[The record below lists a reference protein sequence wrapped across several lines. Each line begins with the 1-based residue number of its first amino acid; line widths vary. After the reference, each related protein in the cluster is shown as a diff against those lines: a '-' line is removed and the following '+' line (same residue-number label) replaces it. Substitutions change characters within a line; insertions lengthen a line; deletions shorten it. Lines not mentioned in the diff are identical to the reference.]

1 MSGIEIA
8 GLVLGAIPLLILAVE
23 KYAEGVSAIKRFK
36 HYEIPLKGMCR
47 ILKTERDM
55 YRNTCELLPIEL
67 VSPEKIQSLLTTP
80 GGKSWEE
87 PELKLTIEHRLAES
101 YNGYRETVEDMNI
114 LVQNFAEKLSLQ
126 ISDYEG
132 LLENMRKN
140 NATLERLTQ
149 QSLRLEPHRTIRQRR
164 KLPDFKAIQEQAQSI
179 YSSLS
184 SYFSCACN
192 SLHAASI
199 RMDPKPGASCID
211 IKNQV
216 QSDGVRFGVLFS
228 YIHEAPWSES
238 ISWGVQAVD
247 ITPLDDGK
255 SSNDTHHKSSVT
267 TASMGSKRVHFS
279 IPKQKISPTL
289 ASAIVNSTRI
299 SNPCEAI
306 GKLQACQSQACIGY
320 LLDETTNR
328 RHGLFAPEHSL
339 VPQQPWYLTTLRNI
353 LDFKSKPSH
362 QLNLEQRL
370 RLSIYVA
377 TCIMRF
383 HGTGWLGKG
392 LKKDDLVFL
401 DLASGAESEYLYIIK
416 PSNSTAR
423 DFPAKLSIL
432 AAACRNKAIFS
443 LGVLLTELCL
453 AEPFE
458 DLLDE
463 ELRRLSATGDSDD
476 YWVLIKRIIDR
487 VSHEAGKRYEHA
499 VRRCLCCDLDRRSIS
514 FDNEDFYDV
523 FYSKL
528 VQQLEET
535 YGFLFQFSE

>member
-23 KYAEGVSAIKRFK
+23 KYAEGVSVIKRFK
-36 HYEIPLKGMCR
+36 HYEIPLKDMCR

-55 YRNTCELLPIEL
+55 YRNTCELLLIEL
-67 VSPEKIQSLLTTP
+67 VSPEKIQSLLITP

-87 PELKLTIEHRLAES
+87 PELKLAIEHRLAES
-101 YNGYRETVEDMNI
+101 YNGYMETVEDMNT
-114 LVQNFAEKLSLQ
+114 LVQNFAEKLKLDPNFKVQIDTSKKMFRKGFEKFKLSLQ

-216 QSDGVRFGVLFS
+216 QSDGERFGVLFS
-228 YIHEAPWSES
+228 YSHEAPWSES

-247 ITPLDDGK
+247 VTPLDDGK
-255 SSNDTHHKSSVT
+255 SSNDAHHKSSST
-267 TASMGSKRVHFS
+267 TASIGSKRVHFS

-289 ASAIVNSTRI
+289 A
-299 SNPCEAI
+299 
-306 GKLQACQSQACIGY
+306 K
-320 LLDETTNR
+320 
-328 RHGLFAPEHSL
+328 
-339 VPQQPWYLTTLRNI
+339 
-353 LDFKSKPSH
+353 
-362 QLNLEQRL
+362 QRL
-370 RLSIYVA
+370 RLSIYVS

-392 LKKDDLVFL
+392 LRKDDLVFL

-476 YWVLIKRIIDR
+476 YWVLIERIIDR

-499 VRRCLCCDLDRRSIS
+499 VRRCLYCDFDRRSIS

-523 FYSKL
+523 FYSKV